1 MGDARVHA
9 HAVDESRPSAC
20 PAPAARGL
28 SRPQA
33 AAYVGVGTT
42 MFDDMVKD
50 GRMPPPKRV
59 NARTIWDRFELDI
72 CFDQLPTDGANA
84 ESQNAWD

>member
-1 MGDARVHA
+1 MTEQRREG
-9 HAVDESRPSAC
+9 AC

-28 SRPQA
+28 SRSQA

-42 MFDDMVKD
+42 TFDEMVKD
-50 GRMPPPKRV
+50 GRMPQPKRV

-72 CFDQLPTDGANA
+72 CFDQLPSMGANA